1 MNRADDAGTL
11 PDQDAPP
18 DAAAADAAAALPGDA
33 AAAGNGREPRRG
45 PPAAAPTVPSVPI
58 GGGAGREESGV
69 GTLTQEE
76 PAAEGE
82 PRTEAALWAVVLA
95 GGIGSRFWPLSTPER
110 PKQLLSLVGER
121 PLIADTIAR
130 LAPLVPPE
138 RVLVLTSR
146 DIAERVHAAIPDVP
160 AENMLVE
167 PRPLGTAA
175 ALAWGA
181 QEVARRAGPETVFC
195 AMHADL
201 ACAFPDEFRRVL
213 RQAAT
218 VAAVDAHLVVVG
230 ARPTRPET
238 GFGYMLTG
246 APLDADAMGASEG
259 PAPVVR
265 FVEKPGAILA
275 ETLIGE
281 GALWNAGIYVWRA
294 SVVLEAI
301 AQHCAE
307 LWPGLDALQAG
318 DYERFAGTIQHVS
331 IDRGLLERSDKVVA
345 LPADF
350 GWDDVGTWAA
360 LRRVR
365 DLDDTGNGGFG
376 PVHFVECASNVV
388 HCETGTVVAY
398 GVSHL
403 LLVALPGL
411 TFVTTLERAA
421 ELNPL
426 LEKLPAEMRKNPLG
440 QERAES

>member
-1 MNRADDAGTL
+1 MPTSDQEQPEPPVTRAAADDAVAGG
-11 PDQDAPP
+11 APP
-18 DAAAADAAAALPGDA
+18 PPVSNET
-33 AAAGNGREPRRG
+33 AGRREPRG
-45 PPAAAPTVPSVPI
+45 PTAPAVPSVPLGGAA
-58 GGGAGREESGV
+58 GGGESGV
-69 GTLTQEE
+69 GTLTEEE
-76 PAAEGE
+76 PAADAEL
-82 PRTEAALWAVVLA
+82 RTDAALWAVVLA

-110 PKQLLSLVGER
+110 PKQLLSLVGDR
-121 PLIADTIAR
+121 PLIADTVSR

-146 DIAERVHAAIPDVP
+146 DIAEPLHAAIPDVP
-160 AENMLVE
+160 KENMLVE

-175 ALAWGA
+175 ALAWAA
-181 QEVARRAGPETVFC
+181 QEIARRAGPEAVFC
-195 AMHADL
+195 TMHADL
-201 ACAFPDEFRRVL
+201 ACAFPDEFRHVL
-213 RQAAT
+213 RQAAG
-218 VAAVDAHLVVVG
+218 VAAIDQHLVVIG

-265 FVEKPGAILA
+265 FVEKPGVILA
-275 ETLIGE
+275 ETMIGE

-294 SVVLEAI
+294 SVVLEAL
-301 AQHCAE
+301 AQHTAE
-307 LWPGLDALQAG
+307 LWPGLAALQAG
-318 DYERFAGTIQHVS
+318 DMDRFAGTIQHVS
-331 IDRGLLERSDKVVA
+331 IDRGLLERSDRVVA

-426 LEKLPAEMRKNPLG
+426 LEKLPAEMRHNPLG
-440 QERAES
+440 QERAEP